1 MMVHL
6 IFFLF
11 FYSFESSY
19 INCSHTTIKL
29 SKDEYNNIQS
39 QKQNMQ
45 KNAGSI
51 IYFHSIPFFAV
62 SYLEGLLS
70 LTSNNRFCLSRDWN
84 RSNWQHVQV
93 MHHNLKSLF
102 VFSLEYQKHGVSVFV
117 YMSQDMFRGL
127 DKKLELSGYNTFC
140 IFYSH

>member
-1 MMVHL
+1 M
-6 IFFLF
+6 
-11 FYSFESSY
+11 
-19 INCSHTTIKL
+19 NCFHTGIKL
-29 SKDEYNNIQS
+29 SNDEYSNIQS

-51 IYFHSIPFFAV
+51 IYFHSIPFFVV

-70 LTSNNRFCLSRDWN
+70 PTSNNRFCLSRDWN

-102 VFSLEYQKHGVSVFV
+102 VFSFDYQKHGVSVFV
-117 YMSQDMFRGL
+117 YMSQDMFREVN
-127 DKKLELSGYNTFC
+127 KK
-140 IFYSH
+140 